1 MKYLDQFST
10 EIFQGIRGINTKKI
24 QYVDFFAGCG
34 GMSYGF
40 HLASKVFQ
48 NILNVGAFDID
59 EHANKTYEKNFGVKP
74 INIDL
79 GTSNAREITA
89 HIKNH
94 GYTEAD
100 PIVVIGCAPCQ
111 GFSSHRK
118 KDPRKDTRNSLVS
131 KFAEIAVGLNAEFII
146 MENVPDL
153 LSEKHKIHY
162 DQFEKTLKS
171 AGYRINVKI
180 VNMADYGVA
189 QARFRTLVLASKE
202 FTPSI
207 PEPAVNKQSYY
218 TVYDAIG
225 HLPPLSAG
233 EKCISDEMHI
243 TSKHRPE
250 TVNIIKQV
258 PKDGGSRPRGV
269 GPQCLDKVAGFYDV
283 YGRLAW
289 KKPSITITAR
299 CRTPSCGRFSH
310 PEQDRGLSVREAALL
325 QGFPPDFAF
334 EGPFDD
340 KFKQIGNAVPPI
352 FSRILANHVLR
363 IITTT
368 DEMIDATV
376 EKQRKFKSYSS
387 IIAHVKSE
395 KEKNNEPN

>member
-1 MKYLDQFST
+1 MKYLKQFST
-10 EIFQGIRGINTKKI
+10 DIFKGIKTSKSRKI

-40 HLASKVFQ
+40 HLASRFMPQ
-48 NILNVGAFDID
+48 IRNVGAFDID
-59 EHANKTYEKNFGVKP
+59 EHANKTYENNFGVKP
-74 INIDL
+74 FNIDL
-79 GTSNAREITA
+79 GNSSTQEIKDLLKT
-89 HIKNH
+89 N
-94 GYTEAD
+94 GYAETD
-100 PIVVIGCAPCQ
+100 PVIVIGCAPCQ

-118 KDPRKDTRNSLVS
+118 KDPRKDARNSLVG
-131 KFAEIAVGLNAEFII
+131 KFAEIAIGLNADFII

-153 LSEKHKIHY
+153 LSVKHKRHY
-162 DQFEKTLKS
+162 DQFEKTLKT
-171 AGYRINVKI
+171 AGYKINVKI
-180 VNMADYGVA
+180 INMADYGVA

-207 PEPAVNKQSYY
+207 PESIVGRLDHY

-233 EKCISDEMHI
+233 QKCMLDEMHI

-250 TVNIIKQV
+250 TVEIIKQV

-269 GPQCLDKVAGFYDV
+269 GPQCLDKVSGFYDV

-325 QGFPPDFAF
+325 QGFPPDFHF
-334 EGPFDD
+334 SGPFDD
-340 KFKQIGNAVPPI
+340 KFKQVGNAVPPL
-352 FSRILANHVLR
+352 FSRVLASHVLR
-363 IITTT
+363 IMTVA
-368 DEMIDATV
+368 EKNVDAII
-376 EKQRKFKSYSS
+376 EKQKKFKSYSS
-387 IIAHVKSE
+387 IIAHVKNE
-395 KEKNNEPN
+395 KDKR